1 MEVFAKLYQDIMIVL
16 YQLFY
21 LLSIIFYVLGII
33 AFIKY
38 IRKK

>member
-1 MEVFAKLYQDIMIVL
+1 MEVFASIYQGVAL
-16 YQLFY
+16 SFYSLSY
-21 LLSIIFYVLGII
+21 LLSIVFYIVGII